1 MLANLNKNISRSAWD
16 KIARES
22 FKIEGNVNIIR
33 CCNGV
38 PSIAKLDK
46 IFQPIDSKIK
56 KSNKVMEA
64 ENPENTPSD
73 LPEIEIDSSIK
84 VKGQDINLREYGTQL
99 KKHIASSESFDILI
113 SRMSEHLEVDTFKL
127 IMALTQT
134 FVETVREEMCQML
147 KYYFPTES
155 ILYQIILCISKH
167 HPKWDFNEIEEHSSD
182 ILRRVRMFFVSTG
195 PNPYAEFLKKCEVC
209 AGYYDICKST

>member
-38 PSIAKLDK
+38 PSIPKLDK

-64 ENPENTPSD
+64 ENQ
-73 LPEIEIDSSIK
+73 K
-84 VKGQDINLREYGTQL
+84 
-99 KKHIASSESFDILI
+99 ILQVI
-113 SRMSEHLEVDTFKL
+113 FQK
-127 IMALTQT
+127 
-134 FVETVREEMCQML
+134 
-147 KYYFPTES
+147 
-155 ILYQIILCISKH
+155 
-167 HPKWDFNEIEEHSSD
+167 
-182 ILRRVRMFFVSTG
+182 
-195 PNPYAEFLKKCEVC
+195 
-209 AGYYDICKST
+209 